1 MKDQERHGKSRQPNA
16 TKKSVEAQRRA
27 ASKRHGAIER
37 QASCDEQRPSLVTLA
52 DGEREALSDLLTAAI
67 SNLAAAR
74 TLLNRRTLQVKE
86 SE

>member
-1 MKDQERHGKSRQPNA
+1 M
-16 TKKSVEAQRRA
+16 KKSVEAQRRA
-27 ASKRHGAIER
+27 ASTRRGAIEGTTSR
-37 QASCDEQRPSLVTLA
+37 DEQRPPLVPLA

-74 TLLNRRTLQVKE
+74 TMLNRRAPQVKE